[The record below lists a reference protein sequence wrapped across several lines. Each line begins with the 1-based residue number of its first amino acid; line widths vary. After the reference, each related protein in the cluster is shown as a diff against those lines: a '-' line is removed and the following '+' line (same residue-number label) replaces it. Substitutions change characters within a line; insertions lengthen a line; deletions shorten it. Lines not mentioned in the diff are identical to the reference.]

1 MITKSADN
9 VLDLIIKNYG
19 PYAFGLISLLI
30 MWYVIVA
37 PELARNRVQFDQ
49 LQSLAETMRDT
60 AEIIKDAAREIRDAQ
75 GK

>member
-1 MITKSADN
+1 LITKSADN

-60 AEIIKDAAREIRDAQ
+60 AEIIKDAARDIREAQ

>member
-60 AEIIKDAAREIRDAQ
+60 AEIIKDAARDIREAQ

>member
-1 MITKSADN
+1 MTTKSADS
-9 VLDLIIKNYG
+9 VLDLVIKIYG
-19 PYAFGLISLLI
+19 PYAFGLVSLFV

-37 PELARNRVQFDQ
+37 PELARNRVEFDQ

-60 AEIIKDAAREIRDAQ
+60 AEIIKDAARDLRDAQ